1 MQKSDIAQVITDSII
16 KQLEQ
21 GTAPWV
27 KPWASKP
34 QEGAPHNPASG
45 TQYRGINFI
54 WLSLLQSSGEFGTS
68 SKWMTYKQA
77 QAMGA
82 QVTSKAKGKGVQVVF
97 YKPLEIAGA
106 LNPDTG
112 KHDSKVIPMLK
123 TYTVFNADFIEGLPV
138 DEVEEVQEGGEFQ
151 TLEECERFIA
161 GTHAVINHGGDRA
174 YYSPSQDR
182 IQLPNREDFKSESD
196 YYATALHE
204 LSHWTGHESRIN
216 RDFSKSKRFGD
227 SAYAFEELVAEMGA
241 AMLCAHCKVDGQ
253 LQHAS
258 YIASWLKVLKQDS
271 RAILKASAEAQKIL
285 DFLVKVDEVREA
297 ESEDLKL
304 AA

>member
-1 MQKSDIAQVITDSII
+1 MQKTDIAQVITDSIV
-16 KQLEQ
+16 KQLEN
-21 GTAPWV
+21 GVAPWV

-34 QEGAPHNPASG
+34 LEGAPHNPASG
-45 TQYRGINFI
+45 THYRGINFI

-68 SKWMTYKQA
+68 SQWMTYKQA
-77 QAMGA
+77 QAIGA
-82 QVTSKAKGKGVQVVF
+82 QVQKGAKGVQVVF
-97 YKPLEIAGA
+97 YKPLEVTGA

-112 KHDSKVIPMLK
+112 SHDKKVIPMLK

-138 DEVEEVQEGGEFQ
+138 DEVEETEAKDEFQ
-151 TLEECERFIA
+151 SIEECEAFIR
-161 GTHAVINHGGDRA
+161 GTHAVIKHGGDRA
-174 YYSPSQDR
+174 FYSPSNDF
-182 IQLPNREDFKSESD
+182 IQLPNREDFKSNAD

-297 ESEDLKL
+297 ENDSLPL

>member
-1 MQKSDIAQVITDSII
+1 MKSDIAQVITDSII
-16 KQLEQ
+16 KQLEN

-27 KPWASKP
+27 RPWSSKP
-34 QEGAPHNPASG
+34 DAPHNPSSG

-54 WLSLLQSSGEFGTS
+54 WLSLLQSHGEYGS
-68 SKWMTYKQA
+68 SNKWLTYKQA

-82 QVTSKAKGKGVQVVF
+82 QVRKGAKGVHVVF
-97 YKPLEIAGA
+97 YKPLQITGEI
-106 LNPDTG
+106 NQETG
-112 KHDSKVIPMLK
+112 ISDNKVIPLLR
-123 TYTVFNADFIEGLPV
+123 TYTVFNADYIDGLPV
-138 DEVEEVQEGGEFQ
+138 DDIRPEEKPEFQ
-151 TLEECERFIA
+151 TLEECEQFILNSGA
-161 GTHAVINHGGDRA
+161 IIKHGGDRA
-174 YYSPSQDR
+174 FYSPAKDC
-182 IQLPNREDFKSESD
+182 IQLPDRNNFKTPAD

-204 LSHWTGHESRIN
+204 LSHWTGHKSRID

-227 SAYAFEELVAEMGA
+227 SAYAFEELVAELGA

-258 YIASWLKVLKQDS
+258 CIASWLKVLKQDS

-285 DFLVKVDEVREA
+285 DYLIK
-297 ESEDLKL
+297 EDAVAIPL